1 MYRFA
6 MTPALRLLLAA
17 AGAAFIA
24 AGTRR
29 RRLADAGLGLGGFG
43 LLCWA
48 FASPKRGAGEEPPKD
63 IVDIASEESF
73 PASDAPAWY

>member
-1 MYRFA
+1 MYRLA
-6 MTPALRLLLAA
+6 MTPALRLLSAA

-29 RRLADAGLGLGGFG
+29 RGLADAGLGLGGFG
-43 LLCWA
+43 LLYWA
-48 FASPKRGAGEEPPKD
+48 FALPGPRREPPKD